1 MNYFYFFLKMRQ
13 KIHISVRKY
22 TQIIK
27 KTRTPLCIS
36 FFYTIFAPNMKE
48 KYNIREV
55 FAPKIVATMRAYT
68 RAQFGQDT
76 LAGIIVGI
84 VAIPLAI
91 AFGISSGVGPTEG
104 LVTAIIAGLL
114 ISVFGGSKVQIG
126 GPTGAFIVI
135 IYGIIQQFGL
145 AGLMIATVMAGILLI
160 IMGLARLGS
169 VIKFVPY
176 PVIVGF
182 TAGIALT
189 IFSTQ
194 MNDFFGLGLSN
205 VPANFVDKWIFYA
218 QHFHVN
224 GWALGIGL
232 FSLLICIFMPK
243 ITKRVPGSLAAII
256 FATLAVWLL
265 KRYAPESWGAAGV
278 QTIGDLYALPHGIPA
293 PHLPSLELAEGQS
306 YFGMIRELFP
316 AAFTIAMLGAI
327 ESLLSAM
334 VADGVIG
341 DRHNS
346 NTELIAQG
354 IANVVVPFFGGIPAT
369 GAIARTMTN
378 INNGG
383 RTPIAGVV
391 HAIVLLLV
399 LLFLGQL
406 VGMIPMSCLA
416 AVLIMVAYSMSGWK
430 TIVGLIKHP
439 NRDLWVLLITF
450 FLTVIFDLTVAI
462 EVGLVLA
469 MVLFLMRTNEQTHIR
484 TLHDEIDPN
493 EDTESNLNLE
503 HLTIPEGVE
512 VYEIDGPYF
521 FGIANRFDEVM
532 THVSGEKYPVRIIR
546 MRKVPFVDSTAMHN
560 LSMLIQRSH
569 NEGITIILS
578 GVNDHVHKQL
588 LIGGI
593 EQQMD
598 PHNICANIH
607 FALRR
612 AGDILEKSERMK
624 K

>member
-1 MNYFYFFLKMRQ
+1 MQ
-13 KIHISVRKY
+13 
-22 TQIIK
+22 
-27 KTRTPLCIS
+27 
-36 FFYTIFAPNMKE
+36 YTIKDVFQPKLFQTLRHYSGKQFA
-48 KYNIREV
+48 
-55 FAPKIVATMRAYT
+55 
-68 RAQFGQDT
+68 QDAI
-76 LAGIIVGI
+76 AGIIVGI

-91 AFGISSGVGPTEG
+91 AFGISSGVGPSEG
-104 LVTAIIAGLL
+104 LITAIIAGLL

-135 IYGIIQQFGL
+135 IYGIIEQYGEGGL
-145 AGLMIATVMAGILLI
+145 AIATIMAGLLLI
-160 IMGLARLGS
+160 LMGVAHLGS

-194 MNDFFGLGLSN
+194 MNEFFGMGLKD
-205 VPANFVDKWIFYA
+205 VPANFVEKWSFYVT
-218 QHFHVN
+218 HFHVN
-224 GWALGIGL
+224 WWTFGVGM
-232 FSLLICIFMPK
+232 FSLLICILMPK
-243 ITKRVPGSLAAII
+243 ITKRIPGSLAAIV

-265 KRYAPESWGAAGV
+265 KEYAPESWNV
-278 QTIGDLYALPHGIPA
+278 SISTISSNDFE
-293 PHLPSLELAEGQS
+293 LPSSIPTPSIPGAGEKLA
-306 YFGMIRELFP
+306 GMSFFTIIQKLFP

-327 ESLLSAM
+327 ESLLSAI

-341 DRHNS
+341 DKHNS

-354 IANVVVPFFGGIPAT
+354 LANITVPFFGGIPAT

-383 RTPIAGVV
+383 RSPVAGVI

-462 EVGLVLA
+462 EVGILLA
-469 MVLFLMRTNEQTHIR
+469 LVLFLMRTNEETHIR
-484 TLHDEIDPN
+484 TFHHELDPN
-493 EDTESNLNLE
+493 EDTDIQLNLE
-503 HLTIPEGVE
+503 HLTIPDGVE

-521 FGIANRFDEVM
+521 FGIANKFDDIM
-532 THVSGEKYPVRIIR
+532 THVSGEKYPIRIIR

-569 NEGITIILS
+569 REGMTIILS
-578 GVNDHVHKQL
+578 GVKEHVHKQL
-588 LIGGI
+588 IKGGI
-593 EQQMD
+593 EQQMN
-598 PHNICANIH
+598 PANICLNIH
-607 FALRR
+607 VALKR
-612 AGDILEKSERMK
+612 AEELMAENK
-624 K
+624 

>member
-1 MNYFYFFLKMRQ
+1 MQY
-13 KIHISVRKY
+13 S
-22 TQIIK
+22 IK
-27 KTRTPLCIS
+27 
-36 FFYTIFAPNMKE
+36 
-48 KYNIREV
+48 EV
-55 FAPKIVATMRAYT
+55 FSPKLLSTLRTYT
-68 RAQFGQDT
+68 RAQFAQDA

-135 IYGIIQQFGL
+135 IYGIIQQYGL
-145 AGLMIATVMAGILLI
+145 SGLMIATVMAGILLI
-160 IMGLARLGS
+160 LMGFSHLGS

-182 TAGIALT
+182 TAGIAVT

-194 MNDFFGLGLSN
+194 MNDFFGLGLTD
-205 VPANFVDKWIFYA
+205 VPANFIDKWIFYA
-218 QHFHVN
+218 QHFQVN
-224 GWALGIGL
+224 WWAVAIGF
-232 FSLLICIFMPK
+232 FSLTVCIFMPK
-243 ITKRVPGSLAAII
+243 LTKRIPGSLAAII
-256 FATLAVWLL
+256 LATAGVWAL
-265 KRYAPESWGAAGV
+265 KEFAPESWGIAGL
-278 QTIGDLYALPHGIPA
+278 QTISDRYELPHGIPA
-293 PHLPSLELAEGQS
+293 PHVPSLELAEGESFFTLIQK
-306 YFGMIRELFP
+306 LFP
-316 AAFTIAMLGAI
+316 SAFTIAMLGAI

-341 DRHNS
+341 DKHNS

-354 IANVVVPFFGGIPAT
+354 VANVVVPFFGGIPAT

-383 RTPIAGVV
+383 RTPIAGVI
-391 HAIVLLLV
+391 HAAVLLLV

-406 VGMIPMSCLA
+406 VGMIPMACLA

-430 TIVGLIKHP
+430 TIVGSFKHR
-439 NRDLWVLLITF
+439 NRDFWVLMITF

-462 EVGLVLA
+462 EVGILLA
-469 MVLFLMRTNEQTHIR
+469 LVLFLMRTNEATHIR
-484 TLHDEIDPN
+484 TFHNEIDPN
-493 EDTESNLNLE
+493 EDTEVQYNLE

-521 FGIANRFDEVM
+521 FGIANKFDDIM
-532 THVSGEKYPVRIIR
+532 THVSSEKYPIRIIR

-569 NEGITIILS
+569 KEGITIILS

-612 AGDILEKSERMK
+612 AEDIIRMRG
-624 K
+624 

>member
-1 MNYFYFFLKMRQ
+1 MQY
-13 KIHISVRKY
+13 S
-22 TQIIK
+22 IK
-27 KTRTPLCIS
+27 
-36 FFYTIFAPNMKE
+36 
-48 KYNIREV
+48 EV
-55 FAPKIVATMRAYT
+55 FSPKLLSTLRTYT
-68 RAQFGQDT
+68 RAQFAQDA

-135 IYGIIQQFGL
+135 IYGIIQQYGL
-145 AGLMIATVMAGILLI
+145 SGLMIATVMAGILLI
-160 IMGLARLGS
+160 LMGFSHLGS

-182 TAGIALT
+182 TAGIAVT

-194 MNDFFGLGLSN
+194 MNDFFGLGLTN
-205 VPANFVDKWIFYA
+205 VPANFIDKWIYYA
-218 QHFHVN
+218 QHFQVN
-224 GWALGIGL
+224 WWAVAIGF
-232 FSLLICIFMPK
+232 FSLTVCIFMPK
-243 ITKRVPGSLAAII
+243 LTKRIPGSLAAII
-256 FATLAVWLL
+256 LATAGVWAL
-265 KRYAPESWGAAGV
+265 KEFAPESWGIAGL
-278 QTIGDLYALPHGIPA
+278 QTISDLYELPHGIPA
-293 PHLPSLELAEGQS
+293 PHVPSLELAEGESFFTLIQK
-306 YFGMIRELFP
+306 LFP
-316 AAFTIAMLGAI
+316 SAFTIAMLGAI

-341 DRHNS
+341 DKHNS

-354 IANVVVPFFGGIPAT
+354 VANVVVPFFGGIPAT

-383 RTPIAGVV
+383 RTPIAGMI
-391 HAIVLLLV
+391 HAAVLLLV

-406 VGMIPMSCLA
+406 VGMIPMACLA

-430 TIVGLIKHP
+430 TIVGSFKHR
-439 NRDLWVLLITF
+439 NRDFWVLMITF

-462 EVGLVLA
+462 EVGILLA
-469 MVLFLMRTNEQTHIR
+469 LVLFLMRTNEATHIR
-484 TLHDEIDPN
+484 TFHNEIDPN
-493 EDTESNLNLE
+493 EDTEVQYNLE

-521 FGIANRFDEVM
+521 FGIANKFDDIM
-532 THVSGEKYPVRIIR
+532 THVSSEKYPIRIIR

-569 NEGITIILS
+569 KEGITIILS

-612 AGDILEKSERMK
+612 AEDIIRMRG
-624 K
+624 

>member
-1 MNYFYFFLKMRQ
+1 
-13 KIHISVRKY
+13 
-22 TQIIK
+22 
-27 KTRTPLCIS
+27 
-36 FFYTIFAPNMKE
+36 MKE

-55 FAPKIVATMRAYT
+55 FAPKLFQTLKGYSRG
-68 RAQFGQDT
+68 QLGQDA

-114 ISVFGGSKVQIG
+114 IAVFGGSKVQIG

-145 AGLMIATVMAGILLI
+145 TGLMIATVMAGILLI

-194 MNDFFGLGLSN
+194 MNDFFGLGLTN
-205 VPANFVDKWIFYA
+205 VPANFVEKWVFYA
-218 QHFHVN
+218 QHFHVHW
-224 GWALGIGL
+224 WAFGIGV
-232 FSLLICIFMPK
+232 FSLLLCIFMPK
-243 ITKRVPGSLAAII
+243 ITKRIPGSLAAIV

-265 KRYAPESWGAAGV
+265 KRHAPESWGVASI
-278 QTIGDLYALPHGIPA
+278 QTISDLYALPHGIPA
-293 PHLPSLELAEGQS
+293 PHVPSLELAEGQS
-306 YFGMIRELFP
+306 FFGLIRELFP

-354 IANVVVPFFGGIPAT
+354 IANMVVPFFGGIPAT

-383 RTPIAGVV
+383 RTPIAGVI

-430 TIVGLIKHP
+430 TIVGLVKHP

-450 FLTVIFDLTVAI
+450 FLTVIFDLTIAI

-484 TLHDEIDPN
+484 TLHNEIDPN
-493 EDTESNLNLE
+493 EDTDIQLNLE

-521 FGIANRFDEVM
+521 FGIANRFDDIM
-532 THVSGEKYPVRIIR
+532 SHVSGEKYPVRIIR

-569 NEGITIILS
+569 REGITIILS

-588 LIGGI
+588 LTGGI

-612 AGDILEKSERMK
+612 AEDLMKMKNEK
-624 K
+624 

>member
-1 MNYFYFFLKMRQ
+1 MR
-13 KIHISVRKY
+13 IS
-22 TQIIK
+22 K
-27 KTRTPLCIS
+27 KH
-36 FFYTIFAPNMKE
+36 TIFALKFKIIMQYSIK
-48 KYNIREV
+48 EV
-55 FAPKIVATMRAYT
+55 FAPKLFGTMRTYT
-68 RAQFGQDT
+68 RTQFGQDA
-76 LAGIIVGI
+76 LAGVIVGI

-135 IYGIIQQFGL
+135 IYGIIQQYGL
-145 AGLMIATVMAGILLI
+145 SGLMIATVMAGILLI
-160 IMGLARLGS
+160 LMGLARFGS
-169 VIKFVPY
+169 IIKFVPY

-182 TAGIALT
+182 TAGIAVT

-194 MNDFFGLGLSN
+194 MNDFFGLGLSD
-205 VPANFVDKWIFYA
+205 VPANFVDKWIYYG
-218 QHFHVN
+218 QHFSVN
-224 GWALGIGL
+224 WWAFAIGM
-232 FSLLICIFMPK
+232 FSLLICILMPR

-256 FATLAVWLL
+256 FATIAVWLL
-265 KRYAPESWGAAGV
+265 KSYAPASWGLASL
-278 QTIGDLYALPHGIPA
+278 QTISDLYELPHGIPA
-293 PHLPSLELAEGQS
+293 PHVPALELAEGETFFTLVQK
-306 YFGMIRELFP
+306 LFP
-316 AAFTIAMLGAI
+316 SAFTIAMLGAI

-354 IANVVVPFFGGIPAT
+354 VANVVVPFFGGIPAT

-383 RTPIAGVV
+383 RTPVAGII
-391 HAIVLLLV
+391 HAVVLLLV

-406 VGMIPMSCLA
+406 VGMIPMACLA

-430 TIVGLIKHP
+430 TIVGTIKHR

-462 EVGLVLA
+462 EVGILLA
-469 MVLFLMRTNEQTHIR
+469 LVLFLMRTNEQTHIR
-484 TLHDEIDPN
+484 TLHKEIDPN
-493 EDTESNLNLE
+493 EDTDIQLNLE
-503 HLTIPEGVE
+503 HLTIPDGVE

-521 FGIANRFDEVM
+521 FGIANRFDDIM
-532 THVSGEKYPVRIIR
+532 THVSGEKYPIRIIR

-569 NEGITIILS
+569 KEGITIILS

-588 LIGGI
+588 LQGGI

-612 AGDILEKSERMK
+612 AEDILARRA
-624 K
+624 

>member
-1 MNYFYFFLKMRQ
+1 MQ
-13 KIHISVRKY
+13 
-22 TQIIK
+22 
-27 KTRTPLCIS
+27 
-36 FFYTIFAPNMKE
+36 
-48 KYNIREV
+48 YNIKDV
-55 FAPKIVATMRAYT
+55 FAPKLFQTLRHYSLG
-68 RAQFGQDT
+68 QLGQDA
-76 LAGIIVGI
+76 LAGVIVGI

-104 LVTAIIAGLL
+104 LITAIIAGLL

-126 GPTGAFIVI
+126 GPTGAFIVV
-135 IYGIIQQFGL
+135 IYGIIQQFGVSGL
-145 AGLMIATVMAGILLI
+145 AIATIMAGILLI
-160 IMGLARLGS
+160 LMGLAHLGS

-194 MNDFFGLGLSN
+194 MNDFFGMGLEN
-205 VPANFVDKWIFYA
+205 VPANFVDKWAYYA

-224 GWALGIGL
+224 GWALGIGV

-243 ITKRVPGSLAAII
+243 LTKRVPGSLAAIV
-256 FATLAVWLL
+256 FATIAVWLL
-265 KRYAPESWGAAGV
+265 KEYAPESWGV
-278 QTIGDLYALPHGIPA
+278 SITTIGDQFALPNGIPA
-293 PHLPSLELAEGQS
+293 PSLPDMTIPEGETFFTMVQK
-306 YFGMIRELFP
+306 LFP

-327 ESLLSAM
+327 ESLLSAI

-341 DRHNS
+341 DKHNS

-354 IANVVVPFFGGIPAT
+354 IANVAVPFFGGIPAT

-383 RTPIAGVV
+383 RTPVAGIIHAVV
-391 HAIVLLLV
+391 LMLV
-399 LLFLGQL
+399 LLFLGSL
-406 VGMIPMSCLA
+406 VSMIPMACLA

-430 TIVGLIKHP
+430 TIRGLIKHP

-462 EVGLVLA
+462 EVGILLA

-484 TLHDEIDPN
+484 TLHKEIDPN
-493 EDTESNLNLE
+493 EDTEVQYNLE

-521 FGIANRFDEVM
+521 FGIANRFDDIM
-532 THVSGEKYPVRIIR
+532 THVPGDKYPIRIIR
-546 MRKVPFVDSTAMHN
+546 MRKVPFVDSTALHN

-569 NEGITIILS
+569 KEGMTIILS
-578 GVNDHVHKQL
+578 GVKEHVHKQL
-588 LIGGI
+588 VKGGI
-593 EQQMD
+593 EEQMN
-598 PHNICANIH
+598 PENICPNIH
-607 FALRR
+607 VALKR
-612 AGDILEKSERMK
+612 AQEILDQK

>member
-1 MNYFYFFLKMRQ
+1 M
-13 KIHISVRKY
+13 
-22 TQIIK
+22 K
-27 KTRTPLCIS
+27 KVDYSL
-36 FFYTIFAPNMKE
+36 
-48 KYNIREV
+48 REV
-55 FAPKIVATMRAYT
+55 FAPKLFQTLRNYT
-68 RAQFGQDT
+68 RARFAQDA

-104 LVTAIIAGLL
+104 LVTAIIAGFL
-114 ISVFGGSKVQIG
+114 ISLLGGSKVQIG

-135 IYGIIQQFGL
+135 IYGIIQQYGL
-145 AGLMIATVMAGILLI
+145 AGLTIATVMAGILLL
-160 IMGLARLGS
+160 IMGFARLGS

-194 MNDFFGLGLSN
+194 MNDFFGLGLTN
-205 VPANFVDKWIFYA
+205 VPANFIEKWVFYA
-218 QHFHVN
+218 QHFSIN
-224 GWALGIGL
+224 WWALGIGM

-243 ITKRVPGSLAAII
+243 ITKRIPGSLMAII
-256 FATLAVWLL
+256 LATLAVWLL
-265 KRYAPESWGAAGV
+265 KQYAPATWGVASL
-278 QTIGDLYALPHGIPA
+278 QTISDLYALPQGIPA
-293 PHLPSLELAEGQS
+293 PHLPSLELAEGQT
-306 YFGMIRELFP
+306 YFSLIRELFP

-341 DRHNS
+341 DKHNS

-354 IANVVVPFFGGIPAT
+354 VANIVVPFFGGIPAT

-383 RTPIAGVV
+383 RTPVAGII
-391 HAIVLLLV
+391 HAVVLLLV

-416 AVLIMVAYSMSGWK
+416 AVLIMVSYSMSGWK
-430 TIVGLIKHP
+430 TIAGLVKHP

-450 FLTVIFDLTVAI
+450 FLTVIFDLTIAI

-469 MVLFLMRTNEQTHIR
+469 MVLFLMRTSEETHIR
-484 TLHDEIDPN
+484 TFHHEIDPN
-493 EDTESNLNLE
+493 EDTDVQSNLE

-521 FGIANRFDEVM
+521 FGIANKFDDIM
-532 THVSGEKYPVRIIR
+532 THVSGEKYPIRIIR

-560 LSMLIQRSH
+560 LGMLIQRSH
-569 NEGITIILS
+569 KDGTTIILS

-588 LIGGI
+588 MQGGI

-598 PHNICANIH
+598 PHNICSNIH

-612 AGDILEKSERMK
+612 AEDLLERMK
-624 K
+624 VEG

>member
-1 MNYFYFFLKMRQ
+1 MQY
-13 KIHISVRKY
+13 S
-22 TQIIK
+22 IK
-27 KTRTPLCIS
+27 
-36 FFYTIFAPNMKE
+36 
-48 KYNIREV
+48 EV
-55 FAPKIVATMRAYT
+55 FQPKLLHTLRHYN
-68 RAQFGQDT
+68 RGQLAQDA

-114 ISVFGGSKVQIG
+114 ISLFGGSKVQIG

-135 IYGIIQQFGL
+135 IYGIIQQFGTTGL
-145 AGLMIATVMAGILLI
+145 AIATIMAGILLLL
-160 IMGLARLGS
+160 MGFAHLGS

-194 MNDFFGLGLSN
+194 MNDFFGLGLSD
-205 VPANFVDKWIFYA
+205 VPANFVDKWLFYA
-218 QHFHVN
+218 RHFHIN
-224 GWALGIGL
+224 WWAMGIGL
-232 FSLLICIFMPK
+232 FSLAVCIFMPK
-243 ITKRVPGSLAAII
+243 LTKRVPGSLAAII
-256 FATLAVWLL
+256 VATLAVWLL
-265 KRYAPESWGAAGV
+265 KEFAPQAWHVSV
-278 QTIGDLYALPHGIPA
+278 TTIGDQFSLPNGIPA
-293 PHLPSLELAEGQS
+293 PHMPAMDIPQGES
-306 YFGMIRELFP
+306 FFTMIQKLFP
-316 AAFTIAMLGAI
+316 SAFTIAMLGAI

-341 DRHNS
+341 DKHNS

-354 IANVVVPFFGGIPAT
+354 IANITVPFFGGIPAT

-383 RTPIAGVV
+383 RTPVAGVI
-391 HAIVLLLV
+391 HAAVLLLV
-399 LLFLGQL
+399 LLFLGQF

-416 AVLIMVAYSMSGWK
+416 AVLIMVSYSMSGWK
-430 TIVGLIKHP
+430 TIAGLVKHP

-462 EVGLVLA
+462 EVGILLA
-469 MVLFLMRTNEQTHIR
+469 LVLFLMRTNEETKILTFHHE
-484 TLHDEIDPN
+484 LDPN
-493 EDTESNLNLE
+493 EDTDIQLNLE
-503 HLTIPEGVE
+503 HLTIPDGVE

-521 FGIANRFDEVM
+521 FGIANRFDDIM
-532 THVSGEKYPVRIIR
+532 GHVSVEKYPIRIIR

-569 NEGITIILS
+569 KEGMTIILS
-578 GVNDHVHKQL
+578 GVKDHVHKQL
-588 LIGGI
+588 QKGGI
-593 EQQMD
+593 EQQMN
-598 PHNICANIH
+598 PENICPNIH
-607 FALRR
+607 VALQR
-612 AGDILEKSERMK
+612 AKKLLAEKK
-624 K
+624 

>member
-1 MNYFYFFLKMRQ
+1 MQY
-13 KIHISVRKY
+13 S
-22 TQIIK
+22 IK
-27 KTRTPLCIS
+27 K
-36 FFYTIFAPNMKE
+36 
-48 KYNIREV
+48 V
-55 FAPKIVATMRAYT
+55 FAPKLFDTLRRYS
-68 RAQFGQDT
+68 RAQFGQDA
-76 LAGIIVGI
+76 LAGVIVGI

-104 LVTAIIAGLL
+104 LITAIIAGLL

-145 AGLMIATVMAGILLI
+145 SGLMMATVMAGILLI
-160 IMGLARLGS
+160 LMGFARFGS

-194 MNDFFGLGLSN
+194 MNDFFGLGLSG

-218 QHFHVN
+218 QHFSIN
-224 GWALGIGL
+224 WWALGIGL
-232 FSLLICIFMPK
+232 FSLAVCIGMPYV
-243 ITKRVPGSLAAII
+243 TKRIPGSLIAII
-256 FATLAVWLL
+256 LATFVVWLL
-265 KRYAPESWGAAGV
+265 KTYAPESWGLAGL
-278 QTIGDLYALPHGIPA
+278 QTISDLYELPHGVPA
-293 PHLPSLELAEGQS
+293 PHMPSLELAEGETFFTMVQK
-306 YFGMIRELFP
+306 LFP
-316 AAFTIAMLGAI
+316 SAFTIAMLGAI

-354 IANVVVPFFGGIPAT
+354 VANVVVPFFGGIPAT

-383 RTPIAGVV
+383 RTPVAGII
-391 HAIVLLLV
+391 HAVVLLLV
-399 LLFLGQL
+399 LLFMGQL

-430 TIVGLIKHP
+430 TIRGLIKHP

-450 FLTVIFDLTVAI
+450 FLTVIFDLTIAI
-462 EVGLVLA
+462 EVGLLLA
-469 MVLFLMRTNEQTHIR
+469 LVLFLMRTNEQTHIR
-484 TLHDEIDPN
+484 TLHKEIDPN
-493 EDTESNLNLE
+493 EDTDVQSNLE
-503 HLTIPEGVE
+503 HLIIPEGVE

-521 FGIANRFDEVM
+521 FGIANRFDEIM
-532 THVSGEKYPVRIIR
+532 LHVSGKEYPIRIIR

-560 LSMLIQRSH
+560 LATLIERSH
-569 NEGITIILS
+569 KEGITIILS
-578 GVNDHVHKQL
+578 GVKTHVLHQL
-588 LIGGI
+588 QTGGI
-593 EQQMD
+593 EQMMNPD
-598 PHNICANIH
+598 NICPNIH
-607 FALRR
+607 VALKR
-612 AGDILEKSERMK
+612 AEYLLKNA
-624 K
+624 

>member
-1 MNYFYFFLKMRQ
+1 MQYNLK
-13 KIHISVRKY
+13 
-22 TQIIK
+22 
-27 KTRTPLCIS
+27 
-36 FFYTIFAPNMKE
+36 
-48 KYNIREV
+48 EV
-55 FAPKIVATMRAYT
+55 FCPKLFQTLRQYS
-68 RAQFGQDT
+68 RAQFAQDT

-114 ISVFGGSKVQIG
+114 ISLFGGSKVQIG

-135 IYGIIQQFGL
+135 IYGIIQQYGL
-145 AGLMIATVMAGILLI
+145 TGLMIATIMAGILLI
-160 IMGLARLGS
+160 AMGLARLGN

-182 TAGIALT
+182 TAGIAVT

-194 MNDFFGLGLSN
+194 MNDFFGLGLTD
-205 VPANFVDKWIFYA
+205 VPANFIDKWIYYA
-218 QHFHVN
+218 QHFSIN

-232 FSLLICIFMPK
+232 FSLLVCIFMPK
-243 ITKRVPGSLAAII
+243 ITKRIPGSLAAII
-256 FATLAVWLL
+256 FATIALWLL
-265 KRYAPESWGAAGV
+265 KTYAPAAWGIAGV
-278 QTIGDLYALPHGIPA
+278 QTIGDLYELPHGIPA
-293 PHLPSLELAEGQS
+293 PHAPSLDLAEGESFFTLIQK
-306 YFGMIRELFP
+306 LFP
-316 AAFTIAMLGAI
+316 SAFTIAMLGAI

-341 DRHNS
+341 DKHNS

-354 IANVVVPFFGGIPAT
+354 VANVVVPFFGGIPAT

-383 RTPIAGVV
+383 RTPVAGII
-391 HAIVLLLV
+391 HSAVLLLV

-406 VGMIPMSCLA
+406 VGMIPMACLA

-430 TIVGLIKHP
+430 TIVGLFKHR
-439 NRDLWVLLITF
+439 NRDFWVLVITF

-462 EVGLVLA
+462 EVGLLLA

-484 TLHDEIDPN
+484 TLHNEIDPN

-521 FGIANRFDEVM
+521 FGIANRFDDIM
-532 THVSGEKYPVRIIR
+532 SHVSGEKYPVRIIR

-560 LSMLIQRSH
+560 LAMLIQRSH
-569 NEGITIILS
+569 KEGITIILS

-588 LIGGI
+588 LQGGI

-612 AGDILEKSERMK
+612 AEDLLKLRK
-624 K
+624 NYKL

>member
-1 MNYFYFFLKMRQ
+1 MQYNIKDVFSPKLFRTF
-13 KIHISVRKY
+13 RKY
-22 TQIIK
+22 N
-27 KTRTPLCIS
+27 KT
-36 FFYTIFAPNMKE
+36 
-48 KYNIREV
+48 
-55 FAPKIVATMRAYT
+55 
-68 RAQFGQDT
+68 QFGQDT

-104 LVTAIIAGLL
+104 LVTAIIAGFL
-114 ISVFGGSKVQIG
+114 ISFFGGSKVQIG

-135 IYGIIQQFGL
+135 IYGIIQQYGL
-145 AGLMIATVMAGILLI
+145 AGLTIATVMAGILLI
-160 IMGLARLGS
+160 AMGLSRLGS

-182 TAGIALT
+182 TAGIAVT

-194 MNDFFGLGLSN
+194 MNDFFGLGLTD
-205 VPANFVDKWIFYA
+205 VPANFVDKWVYYF
-218 QHFHVN
+218 QHYSNVN
-224 GWALGIGL
+224 WWAFGVGM

-243 ITKRVPGSLAAII
+243 LTKRVPGSLAAIV
-256 FATLAVWLL
+256 FATLAVWIL
-265 KRYAPESWGAAGV
+265 KEYAPASWGVASL
-278 QTIGDLYALPHGIPA
+278 QTIGDLYELPHGVPM
-293 PHLPSLELAEGQS
+293 PHLPSLELAEGES
-306 YFGMIRELFP
+306 FFSMIRELFP
-316 AAFTIAMLGAI
+316 SAFTIAMLCAI

-341 DRHNS
+341 DKHNS

-383 RTPIAGVV
+383 RTPVAGII

-406 VGMIPMSCLA
+406 VGLIPMSCLA

-430 TIVGLIKHP
+430 TIVGTFKHR
-439 NRDLWVLLITF
+439 NRDMWVLLITF

-462 EVGLVLA
+462 EVGILLA
-469 MVLFLMRTNEQTHIR
+469 LVLFLMRTNEQTHIR
-484 TLHDEIDPN
+484 TLHKEIDPN
-493 EDTESNLNLE
+493 EDTDIQLNLE

-521 FGIANRFDEVM
+521 FGIANRFDDIM
-532 THVSGEKYPVRIIR
+532 AHVSGEKYPIRIIR

-578 GVNDHVHKQL
+578 GVKTHVLHQL
-588 LIGGI
+588 QTGGI
-593 EQQMD
+593 EQQMNPD
-598 PHNICANIH
+598 NICPNIH
-607 FALRR
+607 VALKR
-612 AGDILEKSERMK
+612 AEELLKAMGKEQK
-624 K
+624 